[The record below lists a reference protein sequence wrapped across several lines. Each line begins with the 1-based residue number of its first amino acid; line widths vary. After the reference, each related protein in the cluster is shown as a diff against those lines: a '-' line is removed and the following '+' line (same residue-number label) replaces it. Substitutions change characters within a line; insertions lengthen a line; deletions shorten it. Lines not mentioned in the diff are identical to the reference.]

1 MYAIRRETAAAVIVQ
16 KYVRR
21 WLLRRAHLQA
31 CLAALLIQ
39 SYVRGFITR
48 RYFSAIRE
56 HKAATVIQVPLSK
69 WNCTQHMGCCRL
81 VVGFIYH
88 IGTLQSTWRRR
99 KVVML
104 FQHYRQATVAIQCA
118 WRQKLARRELRRLK
132 MVIRFLSH
140 IFLGWFYVKQFSPY
154 FLGAFQT

>member
-31 CLAALLIQ
+31 CLSALLIQ

-48 RYFSAIRE
+48 LYFSAIRE
-56 HKAATVIQVPLSK
+56 HKAATVIQVPPPLSPFSRHDIALNI
-69 WNCTQHMGCCRL
+69 WDVM
-81 VVGFIYH
+81 VGFIYH
-88 IGTLQSTWRRR
+88 IATLQSTWRRR

-132 MVIRFLSH
+132 MVIWFLSY
-140 IFLGWFYVKQFSPY
+140 IFLG
-154 FLGAFQT
+154 